1 MGKDDFRKIPN
12 GTGGV
17 EDRMSVL
24 WSEGVET
31 GMLTPSEF
39 VAVTS
44 TNAAKIFNIF
54 PRKGA
59 VVAGSDADLV
69 LWDPHGK
76 RTISSKTHHQKIDF
90 NVYEG
95 MEVTGIPVYTLSQ
108 GDVVWENGELRTVRG
123 KGRYIDRPC
132 YPTYWKNQQRRNEV
146 ATPEKVVRAPYTGPV
161 A

>member
-59 VVAGSDADLV
+59 IVAGADADLV

-132 YPTYWKNQQRRNEV
+132 YPAYWKNQQRRNEV
-146 ATPEKVVRAPYTGPV
+146 ATPDKVVRAPYSGPV

>member
-1 MGKDDFRKIPN
+1 
-12 GTGGV
+12 
-17 EDRMSVL
+17 MSVL

-54 PRKGA
+54 PRKGSVSVGA
-59 VVAGSDADLV
+59 DADLV
-69 LWDPHGK
+69 LWDPRGV
-76 RTISSKTHHQKIDF
+76 RTISAKTHHQKIDF

-95 MEVTGIPVYTLSQ
+95 MEVTGIPAYTLSQ
-108 GDVVWENGELRTVRG
+108 GDVVWEIGELKTTRG

-146 ATPEKVVRAPYTGPV
+146 AIPEKVERAAYTGPV

>member
-1 MGKDDFRKIPN
+1 
-12 GTGGV
+12 
-17 EDRMSVL
+17 MSVL

-54 PRKGA
+54 PRKGSVSVGA
-59 VVAGSDADLV
+59 DADLV
-69 LWDPHGK
+69 LWDPRGV
-76 RTISSKTHHQKIDF
+76 RTISAKTHHQKIDF

-95 MEVTGIPVYTLSQ
+95 MEVTGIPAYTLSQ
-108 GDVVWENGELRTVRG
+108 GDVVWENGELKTQRG

-146 ATPEKVVRAPYTGPV
+146 AVPEKVVRAAYTGPV

>member
-1 MGKDDFRKIPN
+1 M
-12 GTGGV
+12 
-17 EDRMSVL
+17 
-24 WSEGVET
+24 
-31 GMLTPSEF
+31 
-39 VAVTS
+39 
-44 TNAAKIFNIF
+44 
-54 PRKGA
+54 
-59 VVAGSDADLV
+59 V

-132 YPTYWKNQQRRNEV
+132 YPAYWKNQQRRNEV
-146 ATPEKVVRAPYTGPV
+146 ATPEKVVRTPYTGPV